1 MVSWF
6 IVGDDDECDALLLLL
21 EDTRTDVE
29 DGGRGRTDVEDD
41 GCGMGKIVG
50 HEMPEPAAKDKKILT
65 FVGNVDGRETVAL
78 LTDNDD
84 EVLETVG
91 LSLVVIKSVAGVV

>member
-1 MVSWF
+1 MS
-6 IVGDDDECDALLLLL
+6 

-29 DGGRGRTDVEDD
+29 DGGRGRTDVED
-41 GCGMGKIVG
+41 GGRGMGKIVG
-50 HEMPEPAAKDKKILT
+50 HEMPEPAAKDEKRLT

-78 LTDNDD
+78 LTDKDD

-91 LSLVVIKSVAGVV
+91 LPLVDVAGVV